1 MCYNTKKE
9 YNGDDKYEKID
20 FDFNSCSDYSK
31 L

>member
-1 MCYNTKKE
+1 MCYHTKKE

>member
-1 MCYNTKKE
+1 MCYNIKKE

-20 FDFNSCSDYSK
+20 FTCNSFNNYSK

>member
-20 FDFNSCSDYSK
+20 FTCNSCNNYS
-31 L
+31 

>member
-20 FDFNSCSDYSK
+20 FDYCFGNGCG
-31 L
+31 